1 MIWTESN
8 IIFAVIGM
16 VGIMSTLIIWLRANS
31 ITQRYYNNK

>member
-1 MIWTESN
+1 MLWSESN

-16 VGIMSTLIIWLRANS
+16 IGIMSTLIIWLRANT

>member
-1 MIWTESN
+1 MINTESN

-16 VGIMSTLIIWLRANS
+16 IGIMSTLIIWRRANS

>member
-8 IIFAVIGM
+8 IIYAIVGM
-16 VGIMSTLIIWLRANS
+16 IGIMSTLIIWLRANT